1 MGRVLVRPSA
11 GNRARG
17 MRRLT
22 VSLAAGLCLGMAASA
37 AEVIDRNFP
46 TSATPSF
53 LLHNHAGKITIE
65 GWDQNAIS
73 IHGEPASDAMEVIIM
88 GGEQKVSVQVH
99 PRREKFSS
107 DEARLD
113 FEIRVPRQA
122 SVRIDS
128 ERGEIMVRNLG
139 GSLAIEGVSTEV
151 SLSQLQGHTSVRT
164 VDGPIDIQFA
174 GGSINADSISGNL
187 RFFHVNG
194 SELIAN
200 TNSGAIRYEG
210 DFGDGGTYV
219 LNNYSSP
226 IDIFASARAS
236 FDLTARAVM
245 GIIESTLS
253 FRPTPLGNAF
263 RRLSPN
269 KYLQGRF
276 NAGESTVRV
285 TSYSGTIRVRGT
297 RAEGP
302 AQ

>member
-11 GNRARG
+11 GNRTG
-17 MRRLT
+17 GIRRLT
-22 VSLAAGLCLGMAASA
+22 LCLAAGICLAITASA
-37 AEVIDRNFP
+37 AETIDRNFP
-46 TSATPSF
+46 TSANPSF
-53 LLHNHAGKITIE
+53 LLHNHTGKITIE

-107 DEARLD
+107 NEARLD

-122 SVRIDS
+122 TVRIDA
-128 ERGEIMVRNLG
+128 ERGQIVVRNLEG
-139 GSLAIEGVSTEV
+139 NLAIEGVSTEV
-151 SLSQLQGHTSVRT
+151 SLSQIKGYISVRT
-164 VDGPIDIQFA
+164 VDGPIDIQSA
-174 GGSINADSISGNL
+174 GGSITADSISGNL
-187 RFFHVNG
+187 RFFQVNG
-194 SELIAN
+194 SELVAN

-226 IDIFASARAS
+226 IDIFASTRAS

-245 GIIESTLS
+245 GIVESTLS

-269 KYLQGRF
+269 KFLQGRF

-297 RAEGP
+297 GAEGP
-302 AQ
+302 TR